1 MRYPLPSGPATDLGR
16 PGRRPWLICAA
27 VVRRQRVANSP
38 AEGRPIGQPA
48 EGQGRAIRAETRTDE
63 VSDRCAPQ

>member
-1 MRYPLPSGPATDLGR
+1 VRYPLPSGPATDLGR

-27 VVRRQRVANSP
+27 VVAAAAVANSP

-48 EGQGRAIRAETRTDE
+48 EGQGHATRAETRTDE
-63 VSDRCAPQ
+63 VLERCAPQ